1 MTPEKRTVLSKIKDV
16 VISEAREVVPRF
28 SKEATIIL
36 AGPLFTLYMSMP
48 ESALVLAKF
57 HISTGYL
64 LDKLIEARKKRS
76 DIL

>member
-1 MTPEKRTVLSKIKDV
+1 MAPEKRTVLSIIKNV

-36 AGPLFTLYMSMP
+36 AGPLLTLYMTMP

-57 HISTGYL
+57 HISAGYL
-64 LDKLIEARKKRS
+64 LDKFIERRKKVEK
-76 DIL
+76 